1 MISERLRR
9 QDGAVRDV
17 IKYLALAVVI
27 VVIVLDAV
35 AVVQTQ
41 LSIRQKATDAAKAAR
56 SEYVE
61 TGSEKAATAAAR
73 SYLETRDATFIA
85 ATIDASGDVDKT
97 VVVVTAEDGAETF
110 VYKYLTRLPWAG
122 ERVENLLEPTVV
134 GETGK
139 SNI

>member
-1 MISERLRR
+1 MISERLKR
-9 QDGAVRDV
+9 QDGAVRDAV
-17 IKYLALAVVI
+17 KYLALTVVI

-41 LSIRQKATDAAKAAR
+41 LSVRQKATDAAKAAR

-61 TGSEKAATAAAR
+61 TGSEKAARAAAR
-73 SYLETRDATFIA
+73 SYLESRDAVLIA
-85 ATIDASGDVDKT
+85 ATFDSSGDRDKA
-97 VVVVTAEDGAETF
+97 VVAVTAEDSAETL

-134 GETGK
+134 GETDR